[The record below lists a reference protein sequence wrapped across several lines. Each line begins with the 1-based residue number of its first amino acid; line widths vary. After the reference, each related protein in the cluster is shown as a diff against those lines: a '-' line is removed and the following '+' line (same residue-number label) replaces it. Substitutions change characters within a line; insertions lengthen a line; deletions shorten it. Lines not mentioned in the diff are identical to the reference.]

1 MKERKAFLC
10 AVAIGLCSI
19 PVLGQAK
26 RPAITGIAYVRVYA
40 NDVSASSRF
49 YIERLQLPGVPC
61 VDENADCRRYEVGK
75 DQFVQVVKA
84 NSGQTN
90 GMEVVAFRT
99 SDAESL
105 RTYLAAQ
112 KIKVPGAVKKHADG
126 SKEFELTDPE
136 GHRIAFFQ
144 PGKAGGKQGA
154 ISHRMIHIGFVV
166 KDRSVMDGFY
176 KSILGFRPY
185 WFGGWQEDHP
195 VWVSSQVPD
204 GTDWMEYM
212 LDVKSDADHHL
223 LGVMN
228 HFSLGIGDINDAA
241 AGLAKSG
248 WKPTDQ
254 EHTQVGRD
262 GKRQLNV
269 WDPDD
274 VRIEFME
281 FKPAQK
287 PCCSDFTAQHP
298 SAD

>member
-1 MKERKAFLC
+1 
-10 AVAIGLCSI
+10 
-19 PVLGQAK
+19 LGQAK

-40 NDVSASSRF
+40 NDVSASNKF
-49 YIERLQLPGVPC
+49 YTERLQLPEVPC
-61 VDENADCRRYEVGK
+61 ANGGTDCRQYEVGK

-99 SDAESL
+99 SDAEGL
-105 RTYLAAQ
+105 RKYLAVQ
-112 KIKVPGAVKKHADG
+112 RIKVPDAVKKHADG
-126 SKEFELTDPE
+126 SREFELSDPE
-136 GHRIAFFQ
+136 GHCIAFFQ
-144 PGKAGGKQGA
+144 PGKADGKEGA

-166 KDRSVMDGFY
+166 KDRTVMDGFY
-176 KSILGFRPY
+176 KDILGFRPY

-212 LDVKSDADHHL
+212 LDIKPAADHHL

-248 WKPTDQ
+248 WKPTEQ